1 MPIYSRLTIKNNTK
15 VSDILSNEN
24 INPIQK
30 KIACVFDTNGDG
42 IYTDKEVTLF
52 NSTSSK
58 EDSNGNITLWTN
70 FSNGKKVKTTF
81 SKEELILCTL
91 KNNGNSVEKIQR
103 TIAFDDFVSNG
114 KGGLHEN
121 KVETYDNFNLAK
133 YAEVREMRKKSID
146 KSVSKY
152 NLIHKNINS
161 ELFNTSNSIIQEFH
175 KEYGNPLSA
184 SMEYLLVSPFFK
196 PNSNISNRGYKVDKE
211 WHKFSY
217 KNSVELLNKR
227 SKLIKKYNYANCNQQ
242 VEMLVKLFYDNYKF
256 KYVIKTIYTQHSDNY
271 NKGHQAILI
280 TSKDSKEEYV
290 IDTWICKDGGI
301 FKKSD
306 WVKLVSEIYGSNATI
321 DVTNGYMGILQLE
334 QEQNLL

>member
-1 MPIYSRLTIKNNTK
+1 MPIYSRLAIKNNTT
-15 VSDILSNEN
+15 VSYILSNEN

-52 NSTSSK
+52 NATSSK
-58 EDSNGNITLWTN
+58 EDSDGNITLWTN

-91 KNNGNSVEKIQR
+91 KNNGNSIEKIRR
-103 TIAFDDFVSNG
+103 TVAFDDFVSDG
-114 KGGLHEN
+114 KGGLHEK
-121 KVETYDNFNLAK
+121 KVETYDKFNLAT
-133 YAEVREMRKKSID
+133 YTEVRELRKKGIE
-146 KSVSKY
+146 KNVAKY

-161 ELFNTSNSIIQEFH
+161 KLFNTSKGIIQEFH

-196 PNSNISNRGYKVDKE
+196 PNSNISNRAYNVDKE

-217 KNSVELLNKR
+217 NNTVELLNKR
-227 SKLIKKYNYANCNQQ
+227 SKLIKKYNYANCNHQ
-242 VEMLVKLFYDNYKF
+242 VEMLVKLFYDNYKL
-256 KYVIKTIYTQHSDNY
+256 KYDIKTIYTQHSDNS
-271 NKGHQAILI
+271 NKGHQATLI

-290 IDTWICKDGGI
+290 IDTWICKEGGI

-306 WVKLVSEIYGSNATI
+306 WAKLVSEIYGSNAKI
-321 DVTNGYMGILQLE
+321 DTTSGYMGSLQLE

>member
-1 MPIYSRLTIKNNTK
+1 MTIYSRLIIKNNTK

-30 KIACVFDTNGDG
+30 KIACVFDTNSDG
-42 IYTDKEVTLF
+42 IYTDREVTLF
-52 NSTSSK
+52 NATSSK
-58 EDSNGNITLWTN
+58 EGSDGNITLWTS
-70 FSNGKKVKTTF
+70 FSSGKKVKTTF

-91 KNNGNSVEKIQR
+91 KNNGNSIEKIKR
-103 TIAFDDFVSNG
+103 TIAFDDFISNG
-114 KGGLHEN
+114 KGRWCEK
-121 KVETYDNFNLAK
+121 KVAIYDKFNSAA
-133 YAEVREMRKKSID
+133 YAEVREMRKNDID
-146 KSVSKY
+146 KSIAKY
-152 NLIHKNINS
+152 NLIHKNIDS
-161 ELFNTSNSIIQEFH
+161 EIFNISKNIIHQFH

-217 KNSVELLNKR
+217 NNTRELLNKR
-227 SKLIKKYNYANCNQQ
+227 SKLIKKHNYANCNQQ

-256 KYVIKTIYTQHSDNY
+256 KYDIKTIYTQHSDNY

-290 IDTWICKDGGI
+290 IDTWISKEGGV

-306 WVKLVSEIYGSNATI
+306 WAKMVGEIYCS
-321 DVTNGYMGILQLE
+321 DVTTDVTKGYMGILQLE